1 MNKIKNFFIS
11 ELFVWTLLCV
21 FSIYYLLPLRN
32 TLRFGSD
39 LVGGVFLTLGVK
51 TEEAVNADLVTK
63 MTNMIIM
70 LKKSNKTPAKKV
82 VQNESIIFEFATLQ
96 QAQEAIQILKSEFNM
111 LSPEVAGMK
120 VIYRYAN
127 SAIPERIKKDAV
139 YRNVEVLRL
148 RLNKFSVAEIAIAV
162 QGENKI
168 VIELPDVS
176 DIQQAKDFIGR
187 SAQLDFRLVDRVGM
201 SRQELL
207 YEYDGQLP
215 DDREILA
222 GIPEDGRALFYV
234 VERYPQVTGRM
245 LKDARASLGGK
256 TGIEATVVFSF
267 DTDGGERFY
276 QLTSKNFGR
285 QLAIVLDGQVMSAPR
300 IDAAIKD
307 QGEITGGF
315 SSDEAK
321 ATALLLKSG
330 AFVAPVTFEEERL
343 IGPALGIESQQKG
356 LVSCIIS
363 IILIFFFSI
372 FFYRLCGLFAFLA
385 LFFNVILILV
395 GLAKLQ
401 ATLTL
406 PGISGIVL
414 TIGMAIDASI
424 LIFEAIKEEISRGGS
439 VRAAVQSGFSDA
451 MVVILDGNI
460 TTFIVG
466 IALYYFGSGPVQGF
480 AVTMM
485 LGIIAT
491 LLTGLFFLKSLFKFF
506 LANFEV
512 KKLSI

>member
-1 MNKIKNFFIS
+1 MNKAKNFFIS
-11 ELFVWTLLCV
+11 ELFVWTLFCV

-51 TEEAVNADLVTK
+51 TDEAVNADLITK
-63 MTNMIIM
+63 MTNMTTV
-70 LKKSNKTPAKKV
+70 LKKTQNNPLKKMV
-82 VQNESIIFEFATLQ
+82 NNGAIVFEFQTLQ
-96 QAQEAIQILKSEFNM
+96 LAQEAVQALKSEFNT
-111 LSPEVAGMK
+111 LIAEVLGTK
-120 VIYRYAN
+120 VLYRYAH
-127 SAIPERIKKDAV
+127 SATAEKIKRDAL

-162 QGENKI
+162 QGEKNI
-168 VIELPDVS
+168 TVELPDVS
-176 DIQQAKDFIGR
+176 DIQQAKNYIGKN
-187 SAQLDFRLVDRVGM
+187 AQLDFRLVDRVGT

-215 DDREILA
+215 DDKEILA
-222 GIPEDGRALFYV
+222 GISENGRSIFYV

-256 TGIEATVVFSF
+256 TGIEPTVVFSF
-267 DTDGGERFY
+267 DAEGGERFY

-285 QLAIVLDGQVMSAPR
+285 QLAIVLDGQVMNAPR

-321 ATALLLKSG
+321 TTALLLKSG
-330 AFVAPVTFEEERL
+330 AFVAPVSFEEERL

-356 LVSCIIS
+356 LISCIIS
-363 IILIFFFSI
+363 IILIFIFSI
-372 FFYRLCGLFAFLA
+372 VFYRLCGFFAFLA

-424 LIFEAIKEEISRGGS
+424 LIFERIKEEIARGIS
-439 VRAAVQSGFSDA
+439 VRNAVHTGFKDA

-466 IALYYFGSGPVQGF
+466 IVLYHFGSGPVQGF

-485 LGIIAT
+485 LGIVAT
-491 LLTGLFFLKSLFKFF
+491 LVTGLFFLRSLFKFY

>member
-1 MNKIKNFFIS
+1 MNKARNFFVS
-11 ELFVWTLLCV
+11 ELFVWILFCV
-21 FSIYYLLPLRN
+21 FSLYYLLPLRN

-51 TEEAVNADLVTK
+51 TEEAVNADLIAK
-63 MTNMIIM
+63 MSNMTAA
-70 LKKSNKTPAKKV
+70 LKKVHKNPSKKM
-82 VQNESIIFEFATLQ
+82 VQNGSIIFEFQTLQ
-96 QAQEAIQILKSEFNM
+96 LAQEAVQILKSEFNT
-111 LSPEVAGMK
+111 LTPEVVGTK
-120 VIYRYAN
+120 VLYRYSNNAT
-127 SAIPERIKKDAV
+127 AEKIKRDAL

-162 QGENKI
+162 QGEKNI
-168 VIELPDVS
+168 TVELPDVS
-176 DIQQAKDFIGR
+176 DIQKAKDYIGKN
-187 SAQLDFRLVDRVGM
+187 AQLDFRLVDRIGT

-215 DDREILA
+215 DDKEILA
-222 GIPEDGRALFYV
+222 GREDDRKVFYV

-267 DTDGGERFY
+267 DAEGGERFY

-321 ATALLLKSG
+321 TTALLLKSG
-330 AFVAPVTFEEERL
+330 AFVAPVSFEEERL

-356 LVSCIIS
+356 LISCIIS
-363 IILIFFFSI
+363 IILIFIFSI
-372 FFYRLCGLFAFLA
+372 VFYRLCGFFAFLA
-385 LFFNVILILV
+385 LCFNVILILV

-424 LIFEAIKEEISRGGS
+424 LIFERIKEEIARGVS
-439 VRAAVQSGFSDA
+439 VRNAVHTGFKDA

-466 IALYYFGSGPVQGF
+466 IVLYHFGSGPVQGF

-485 LGIIAT
+485 LGIVAT
-491 LLTGLFFLKSLFKFF
+491 LVTGLFFLKALFKFY